1 MPDIALHRHTH
12 NAISAFLSQPH
23 HALLMTGPE
32 GVGKLFTA
40 RYVAAARSGIDVANL
55 AEYPGFKLVTAEKGK
70 TGISI
75 ESVRQL
81 RHFTRLRQ
89 TGGDQRIIVI
99 HDAHTM
105 SEEAQ
110 NALLKLLEE
119 PPELTSFILT
129 SESDQSV
136 LPTIRSRS
144 QVMAVHPAAPAE
156 LLEFFTGS
164 GHEAAEVQ
172 RALSLA
178 GGLPGLAHALLNDTD
193 HPMRSAVD
201 TARKLLQSSQFER
214 LTVVDSLSKQKS
226 EALHVLFILQH
237 MARTALERS
246 ANNSTDPVALDKSIR
261 QWHRIR
267 QAAYD
272 AQKAY
277 AVSGQ
282 AKLTL
287 TNLMLS
293 L

>member
-1 MPDIALHRHTH
+1 MPDIVLHHHTRS
-12 NAISAFLSQPH
+12 AIGAFLSQPH

-32 GVGKLFTA
+32 GVGKLHTA
-40 RYVAAARSGIDVANL
+40 RHVAASRSGVASAGL
-55 AEYPGFKLVTAEKGK
+55 DDYPGFKLVTAEKGK

-89 TGGDQRIIVI
+89 TGGNQRIILI

-144 QVMAVHPAAPAE
+144 QVMAVHPPAPGE
-156 LLEFFTGS
+156 LAEFFTTA
-164 GHEAAEVQ
+164 GHEPADVQ

-178 GGLPGLAHALLNDTD
+178 GGLPGLAHALLNDAE

-214 LTVVDSLSKQKS
+214 LTVVDGLSKQKT

-246 ANNSTDPVALDKSIR
+246 ANTATDPAALDKSIR

-267 QAAYD
+267 QATYE